1 MKRGPS
7 ISCLLLFCSLIAA
20 CDSHTPTL
28 ETEMTE
34 VTVLVA
40 YTEEARVAAGD
51 IQGEILDGLADTNAA
66 FENSAI
72 PLRLVPVHVAEVSY
86 EMTERLEDLKR
97 LVRTG
102 DGYLDEIHPLRDQY
116 EADLVVFVP
125 DKRDATI
132 NASVMAEAS
141 TAFVIVH
148 WEYLDGPDYG
158 LAHEI
163 GHLFGARHTPDSD
176 PNTKPFAFGHGFRND
191 TLRTIMANGLQH
203 RVPYFSGPEQ
213 VVEGVVLGD
222 STLHNAAE
230 VLRRTAIY
238 IANFRGPQQTTAFV
252 PSATFPVVNFAD

>member
-1 MKRGPS
+1 MTS
-7 ISCLLLFCSLIAA
+7 
-20 CDSHTPTL
+20 CDSHSPTL
-28 ETEMTE
+28 ETDKTE
-34 VTVLVA
+34 VTVLVT
-40 YTEEARVAAGD
+40 YTEEARVAADD
-51 IQGEILDGLADTNAA
+51 IQGEIMQGLADTNAA

-72 PLRLVPVHVAEVSY
+72 PLRFVPVHVAEVTY
-86 EMTERLEDLKR
+86 EMTDRFEDLKR
-97 LVRTG
+97 LVRTS
-102 DGYLDEIHPLRDQY
+102 DGHLDEIHVLRDQY

-148 WEYLDGPDYG
+148 WEFLDAPDYG
-158 LAHEI
+158 LAHEL
-163 GHLFGARHTPDSD
+163 GHLFGARHTLDSD
-176 PNTKPFAFGHGFRND
+176 PSTEPFAFGHGFRND
-191 TLRTIMANGLQH
+191 SLRTIMANGPQQ

-213 VVEGVVLGD
+213 RFEGVALGD

-238 IANFRGPQQTTAFV
+238 IANFRGPQQATDFV